1 MKALGAIGTLPH
13 LRLGHVRKAEKQ
25 SEPADRVKMR
35 AKRSHQDMEGWA
47 AWEADPTLAAMA
59 MLRMLGH

>member
-13 LRLGHVRKAEKQ
+13 LRFGHIRRAEKQ
-25 SEPADRVKMR
+25 SEPADRVKLR
-35 AKRSHQDMEGWA
+35 AKRSHQGMEWWA
-47 AWEADPTLAAMA
+47 TREADPMIAAMA